1 MTTRLAVFDVDGTLT
16 RTSQVDDAC
25 FMEAIRLE
33 WGINGVS
40 MDWGAYEHST
50 DNAIATEISRV
61 HRGRDATEG
70 ELSTLRDRFAGL
82 VREQAA
88 TAPAL
93 FERVGGVREML
104 AALPGHGWHRAIAT
118 GGWTPSAKL
127 KLAQAAVP
135 FHGIP
140 AAFACDARPREEII
154 RIATERAER
163 DAAKRFERV
172 VYVGDGVW
180 DARAARRLG
189 IGFVGI
195 AAGERAERLRE
206 SGAATVLPDFGDLAA
221 FIAALD
227 GAVIPATLA

>member
-1 MTTRLAVFDVDGTLT
+1 MTAQLAVFDVDGTLT

-25 FMEAIRLE
+25 FMEAIRIE
-33 WGINGVS
+33 WGISGVS
-40 MDWGAYEHST
+40 TDWGAYEHST

-61 HRGRDATEG
+61 HRGRDATER
-70 ELSTLRDRFAGL
+70 ELADLRERFVGL
-82 VREQAA
+82 VGEKAA
-88 TAPAL
+88 TEAAL

-127 KLAQAAVP
+127 KLAKAAVP
-135 FHGIP
+135 FLGIS

-163 DAAKRFERV
+163 DAAQRFERV

-180 DARAARRLG
+180 DVRAARRLG

-195 AAGERAERLRE
+195 AVGERAERLRE
-206 SGAATVLPDFGDLAA
+206 AGAATVLPDFGDLTAFVVALNLAA
-221 FIAALD
+221 
-227 GAVIPATLA
+227 IPATLA